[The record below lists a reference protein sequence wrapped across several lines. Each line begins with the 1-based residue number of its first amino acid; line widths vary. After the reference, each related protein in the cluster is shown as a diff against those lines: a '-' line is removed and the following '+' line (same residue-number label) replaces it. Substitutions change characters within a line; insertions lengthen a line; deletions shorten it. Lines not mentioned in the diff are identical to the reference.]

1 MAALSMRTKLSKKF
15 HFHNPFTHSVLRNT
29 YLIMAG
35 RGALN
40 IYLFIFQNIQKMYDS
55 YKASIRNVLTAFQP
69 DPSR

>member
-29 YLIMAG
+29 YLIMVG

-40 IYLFIFQNIQKMYDS
+40 IYLFIFQNIHK
-55 YKASIRNVLTAFQP
+55 NV
-69 DPSR
+69 